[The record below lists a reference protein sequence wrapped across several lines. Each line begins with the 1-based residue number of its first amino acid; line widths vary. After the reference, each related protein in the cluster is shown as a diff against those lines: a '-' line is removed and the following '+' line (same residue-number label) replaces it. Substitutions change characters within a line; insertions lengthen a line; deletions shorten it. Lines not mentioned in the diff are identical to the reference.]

1 MLSNAEWQTLED
13 DDLDDVLEGVLFGA
27 EQEVFRIPGGTT
39 DPGLGITEYLEY
51 KQEVEAK
58 RRQAKADYAA
68 SERAVFLLSQ
78 TLLDRYDKLF
88 NLVTERTERD
98 EARMRKHSGD
108 DVKLTTLRMQES
120 DYKEKLLEEID
131 KLEKD
136 KARAVD
142 QFDSNQVLL
151 SDFLMQNGSIANAVE
166 KAEALDTE
174 HRRKGLRKKAHDQI
188 LEAFQGVAEQQSNRD
203 MFKLMREQR
212 DAFSSDEDLRSELKK
227 LREYEEITD
236 DLVDRV
242 KLKVESIDLLEES
255 QGYIIQHQ
263 ITKQSQLNH
272 KIKEMKRQVEKNN
285 TDLEMV
291 VDKVET
297 EVSDKI
303 DALLSKPVLN
313 CICCLV
319 LIIGVTMLGAG
330 TYYVI
335 LQTRL

>member
-1 MLSNAEWQTLED
+1 ML
-13 DDLDDVLEGVLFGA
+13 F
-27 EQEVFRIPGGTT
+27 I
-39 DPGLGITEYLEY
+39 
-51 KQEVEAK
+51 
-58 RRQAKADYAA
+58 
-68 SERAVFLLSQ
+68 
-78 TLLDRYDKLF
+78 
-88 NLVTERTERD
+88 
-98 EARMRKHSGD
+98 
-108 DVKLTTLRMQES
+108 
-120 DYKEKLLEEID
+120 
-131 KLEKD
+131 
-136 KARAVD
+136 
-142 QFDSNQVLL
+142 
-151 SDFLMQNGSIANAVE
+151 
-166 KAEALDTE
+166 
-174 HRRKGLRKKAHDQI
+174 
-188 LEAFQGVAEQQSNRD
+188 
-203 MFKLMREQR
+203 
-212 DAFSSDEDLRSELKK
+212 
-227 LREYEEITD
+227 
-236 DLVDRV
+236 
-242 KLKVESIDLLEES
+242 